1 MEHYGVVKCNVYS
14 LYTTGGACYIIVTGK
29 KKRLKLYTENGHKY
43 VKNMYLKSPEQNTLK
58 CK

>member
-1 MEHYGVVKCNVYS
+1 MQCLQSVYDRRRL
-14 LYTTGGACYIIVTGK
+14 LYHSHWK